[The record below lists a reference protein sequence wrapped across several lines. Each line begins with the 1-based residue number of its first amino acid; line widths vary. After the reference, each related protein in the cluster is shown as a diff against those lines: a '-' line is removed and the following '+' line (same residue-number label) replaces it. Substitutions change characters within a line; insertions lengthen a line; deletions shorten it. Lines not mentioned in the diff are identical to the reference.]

1 LKKITIVLIV
11 AIAASMGLAAMPA
24 FPAERTASPVAAASI
39 VGGSDITLVARQSSF
54 PVVVIN
60 NLNSEMRVIVHLVS
74 TSPKVVVEET
84 TDWLIMQPGTTVNAQ
99 FPVSAIGS
107 GDVVMVA
114 WLTSISGVEI
124 GPKVQIDLTVNPDI
138 ETWAIGVFFGLVA
151 VLVVVGFV
159 RTSRKSKSS

>member
-1 LKKITIVLIV
+1 MKKITIVLIV

-24 FPAERTASPVAAASI
+24 FPAERAATTVAGASI
-39 VGGSDITLVARQSSF
+39 VDGSDITLVARQSSF
-54 PVVVIN
+54 PVVVSN
-60 NLNSEMRVIVHLVS
+60 SLNSEVRVIVHLVS
-74 TSPKVVVEET
+74 TSPKLVVEET

-124 GPKVQIDLTVNPDI
+124 GPKVQIKLTVNPDI
-138 ETWAIGVFFGLVA
+138 ETWAIGLFFGLVA
-151 VLVVVGFV
+151 VLTVVGFI
-159 RTSRKSKSS
+159 RTSRKSRSS